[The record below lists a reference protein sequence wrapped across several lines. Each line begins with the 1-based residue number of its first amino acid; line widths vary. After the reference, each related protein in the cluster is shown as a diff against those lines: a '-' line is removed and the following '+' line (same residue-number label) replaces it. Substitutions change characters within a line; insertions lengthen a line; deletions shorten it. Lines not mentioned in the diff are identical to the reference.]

1 MRVVTF
7 GELLLRLSPE
17 ENGRLF
23 QAPILETSF
32 GGSEANVAASLAIL
46 GFESCFVTRLPA
58 NPIGYAARDFL
69 RGLGVDIRAVGW
81 GGERLGL
88 YYLESGAGARG
99 SVCVYDRKHSA
110 ISEAQTTDFD
120 WDSILAGADWFHFSG
135 ITPALGGEL
144 ADICE
149 QACLA
154 ARDRGIPVS
163 CDLNYRD
170 KLWSREEASSVMSR
184 LCRLVDVCIANDEDA
199 KDVFGI
205 QPESGLRG
213 RDAYL
218 SVARGLAARFPFSE
232 IALILRLP
240 GHGSDYDLTG
250 YLYDCKTDR
259 AVAAPVYPVKIVD
272 RVGAGDSFCAGLIY
286 ARLAGMA
293 HADAVNFAVAASV
306 LKHTFRGDVNRATRE
321 EIEGIMREYSCT

>member
-1 MRVVTF
+1 MKVVTF
-7 GELLLRLSPE
+7 GEIMLRLSPE
-17 ENGRLF
+17 GQGRLF
-23 QAPILETSF
+23 QTPTMEATF
-32 GGSEANVAASLAIL
+32 GGAEANVAASLAIL
-46 GFESCFVTRLPA
+46 GLGSSFVTRLPE
-58 NPIGYAARDFL
+58 NPIGLAARDFL
-69 RGLGVDIRAVGW
+69 QGLGVHTHAIAW

-88 YYLESGAGARG
+88 YYLESGVGARS

-110 ISEAQTTDFD
+110 ITEAQVADFD
-120 WDSILAGADWFHFSG
+120 WDSIFAGAGWFHFSG

-154 ARDRGIPVS
+154 AHTRGIPVS

-170 KLWSREEASSVMSR
+170 KLWSRAEACAVMSR

-205 QPESGLRG
+205 LPEVGLDG
-213 RDAYL
+213 QDAYR
-218 SVARGLAARFPFSE
+218 SVARQLAGRFPFSE
-232 IALILRLP
+232 VALILRLP
-240 GHGSDYDLTG
+240 RCDSDYDLTG
-250 YLYDCKTDR
+250 YLYDCKTD
-259 AVAAPVYPVKIVD
+259 VGTPAPVYPVKIVD

-286 ARLAGMA
+286 ARLAGMSP
-293 HADAVNFAVAASV
+293 ADTVNFAVAASV

-321 EIEGIMREYSCT
+321 EIEKIASRLRP